1 MSTRK
6 INHKWLNIERKKNEI
21 ENLKNFEFMFG
32 ITVNMS
38 ELCDIKHTPKNKTRE
53 EKKERN
59 TKKN

>member
-1 MSTRK
+1 MVEYRK
-6 INHKWLNIERKKNEI
+6 EKKWNWKIEK
-21 ENLKNFEFMFG
+21 LKNFEFMFG